1 MKRTRLRRPSPA
13 LIVACVALAVA
24 LSGVGYAAVVLPQN
38 SVGTVQLKKDA
49 VVGSKVKKNALTGA
63 DVKESSLAQVPNAA
77 KLGGRRA
84 NGLVRAAV
92 GTQAASITSP
102 ATTAHVSAAEVT
114 ITAPSAGFVLVNGAI
129 DIVQE
134 TGTGGAAR
142 VWLEDA
148 ATGDESPLMH
158 RDIAITGDGSDFS
171 PSFVF
176 TVPSAGPRTY
186 RLLFRSGGPSWTWTG
201 SNGAITA
208 LFVPFG
214 ASG

>member
-1 MKRTRLRRPSPA
+1 
-13 LIVACVALAVA
+13 VALAVA

-92 GTQAASITSP
+92 GTQAAPITTP
-102 ATTAHVSAAEVT
+102 ASTAHITAAEVT
-114 ITAPSAGFVLVNGAI
+114 ITAPSAGFALVNGAI
-129 DIVQE
+129 NVVQT
-134 TGTGGAAR
+134 TGTGGNAR
-142 VWLEDA
+142 VWLEDPA
-148 ATGDESPLMH
+148 SGDESPEMS
-158 RDIAITGDGSDFS
+158 RNIAATGGGGDFS

-186 RLLFRSGGPSWTWTG
+186 RLMFRSGGASWTWTG
-201 SNGAITA
+201 ENGAITA